1 MTNPSDFNIMVVEGN
16 RHNQAKIIQ
25 ESDMEKERFVETGRS
40 SFFGDYLYDQI
51 VPEDHFLRKLKQ
63 QIPWER
69 FTRRLIKLYKGG
81 GMYGRPPFDPV
92 LVLKV
97 SLIAFLYNL
106 SERQAEVYVNDNLSA
121 KYFVGLAVDQK
132 APDHSTLTV
141 FRERLQQNGKLAVFE
156 DMLAEIVQM
165 AVDSGIQFGSIQ
177 VVDSVHSIA
186 NVNTAKDQVR
196 QKHGEEPH
204 DPDARWGVKHKRKV
218 KTEQG
223 TEEEQTE
230 YFYGYKA
237 HVSMNAENG
246 LITSLETSS
255 GEAYDG
261 HYFCALVDQDLAQ
274 QLPVE
279 TYAGDKGYDDGD
291 NHYYLELNNLHSAIC
306 LKKTRTAKKD
316 DNKQPWL
323 ELVKTPQYQAGL
335 KERYKIER
343 KFGEAKQGHGLGR
356 CRYLGRLGFVA
367 QAFMTAIMLNLKRI
381 VKILTGVGFKTQS
394 TSTV

>member
-1 MTNPSDFNIMVVEGN
+1 
-16 RHNQAKIIQ
+16 
-25 ESDMEKERFVETGRS
+25 MEKERFVETGRS

-51 VPEDHFLRKLKQ
+51 VPEDHFLRLLKG

-81 GMYGRPPFDPV
+81 GIYGRPPFDPA

-97 SLIAFLYNL
+97 TLIAFLYNL

-121 KYFVGLAVDQK
+121 KFFVGLAVDQK

-156 DMLAEIVQM
+156 AMLAEIVQM
-165 AVDSGIQFGSIQ
+165 AVESGIRFGSIQ
-177 VVDSVHSIA
+177 IVDSVHSIA
-186 NVNTAKDQVR
+186 NVNTTKDQVR
-196 QKHGEEPH
+196 Q
-204 DPDARWGVKHKRKV
+204 KHKRKV
-218 KTEQG
+218 KTEAG
-223 TEEEQTE
+223 KEEEQTE
-230 YFYGYKA
+230 YFFGYKA

-261 HYFCALVDQDLAQ
+261 HYFCPLVDQDLAQ

-279 TYAGDKGYDDGD
+279 TYAGDKGYDDGE
-291 NHYYLELNNLHSAIC
+291 NHYYLELKGLHSAIR

-323 ELVKTPQYQAGL
+323 ELVMTPQYQVGL

-356 CRYLGRLGFVA
+356 CRYLGRLGFAV
-367 QAFMTAIMLNLKRI
+367 QAFMIAIMLNLKRI

>member
-1 MTNPSDFNIMVVEGN
+1 
-16 RHNQAKIIQ
+16 
-25 ESDMEKERFVETGRS
+25 MEKEHFVETGRD
-40 SFFGDYLYDQI
+40 SFFGEYLYDQI

-81 GMYGRPPFDPV
+81 GIYGRPPFDPA

-97 SLIAFLYNL
+97 TLIAYLYNL

-156 DMLAEIVQM
+156 SMLAEIVQT
-165 AVDSGIQFGSIQ
+165 ALESGIKFGSIQ
-177 VVDSVHSIA
+177 IVDSVHSIA

-196 QKHGEEPH
+196 KNKGKGPH
-204 DPDARWGVKHKRKV
+204 DPDAKWGVKHKRKI
-218 KTEQG
+218 KDEKGQDQ
-223 TEEEQTE
+223 EQTE
-230 YFYGYKA
+230 YFFGYKA

-246 LITSLETSS
+246 LITSLEVTS

-261 HYFCALVDQDLAQ
+261 HHFCSLVDHDLEQ
-274 QLPVE
+274 ELPVD
-279 TYAGDKGYDDGD
+279 TYAGDKGYDDGN
-291 NHYYLELNNLHSAIC
+291 NHYHLEMNGLHSAIR
-306 LKKTRTAKKD
+306 LKKTRISKQN

-323 ELVKTPQYQAGL
+323 DLLQTPQYYAGL

-356 CRYLGRLGFVA
+356 CRYVGRSSFAV
-367 QAFMTAIMLNLKRI
+367 QAFLTAMMLNLKRM
-381 VKILTGVGFKTQS
+381 VKLLTGVNFKARAYAS
-394 TSTV
+394 E